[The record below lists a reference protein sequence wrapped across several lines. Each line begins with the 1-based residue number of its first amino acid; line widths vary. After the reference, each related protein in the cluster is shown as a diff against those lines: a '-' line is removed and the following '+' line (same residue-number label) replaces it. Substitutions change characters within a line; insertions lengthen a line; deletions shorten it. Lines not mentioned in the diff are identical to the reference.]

1 MQVSNQQIIIALLS
15 EGTVSRAAECLGCS
29 VDTIYKRQKKPDFQ
43 ELYSQAKSEQIKTAA
58 AKLQR
63 FTVSAI
69 DVTLSIMA
77 DKEVNP
83 ATRLQAA
90 QTILSYSLKLTE
102 QVDIIERLDALE
114 KEINNDGHT

>member
-15 EGTVSRAAECLGCS
+15 EGTVSRAAERLGCS

-63 FTVSAI
+63 FTVSAV